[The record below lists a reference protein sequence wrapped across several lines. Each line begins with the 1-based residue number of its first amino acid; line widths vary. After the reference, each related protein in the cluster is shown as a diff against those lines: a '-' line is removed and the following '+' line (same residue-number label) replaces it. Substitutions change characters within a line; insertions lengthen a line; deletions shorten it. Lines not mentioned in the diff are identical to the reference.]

1 MKDETSG
8 KPFLYT
14 IGHSNHAPEKF
25 LSLLKEFQI
34 EVLVDVR
41 SHPSS
46 RYNPHYNAPPLSALV
61 KEQGIRYLFL
71 GKELGGR
78 PVDENYY
85 DENGFV
91 LYSKWAES
99 PVFLEGIERLEKG
112 VQQYRIALMCS
123 EENPQNCHR
132 RLLITPVLCERG
144 IEVLHIR
151 GDASVE
157 AESEILQQDLQPSLF
172 GSEGV
177 RPKSVKPVAAK
188 KPSDGFDEE

>member
-1 MKDETSG
+1 MQDKTAG

-25 LSLLKEFQI
+25 LSLLKEFHI

-78 PVDENYY
+78 PADENYY

-91 LYSKWAES
+91 LYSKWTES
-99 PVFLEGIERLEKG
+99 AVFLEGIERLESG
-112 VQQYRIALMCS
+112 VQTYRIALMCS

-132 RLLITPVLCERG
+132 RLLITPVLRERG

-151 GDASVE
+151 GDASID

-172 GSEGV
+172 GDEGV
-177 RPKSVKPVAAK
+177 RSKSVKPIAAK
-188 KPSDGFDEE
+188 KPSADFHEE